1 MIAEAEEEWELV
13 FTEQDD
19 GRRVSRLPSGKVV
32 LVDLA
37 ERDRVQAGEQWLVRV
52 MHHEAYAIAHLVEMI
67 TDNPDPDTP
76 PRRLNGPDELEEEEM
91 LDVVVRTRDSRDTRE
106 PRETRRPR
114 NATQWTARPDEIIRP
129 GERVAVFVD
138 GAVADQS
145 CREAGYWFDYVRL
158 LGWARG
164 SGILHGG
171 YYYATDRRNDVES
184 QQQRFLDLLTHNG
197 FIVHVKPPRRDSRGV
212 AVEIAI
218 DALDSSRSWDVAW
231 FIGNDPDLSRLAD
244 VLRSRGK
251 RVYAL
256 CNESGIS
263 RELASVVN
271 KPIFNLEDH
280 QHDLERKHV
289 PKREASHSHDDD
301 DGDGEEE

>member
-1 MIAEAEEEWELV
+1 MTMEAEEEWELV

-32 LVDLA
+32 LVDLS
-37 ERDRVQAGEQWLVRV
+37 ERDRVQAGEQWTVRV
-52 MHHEAYAIAHLVEMI
+52 QHHEAYAIAHLVEMI
-67 TDNPDPDTP
+67 TDSPDPETP
-76 PRRLNGPDELEEEEM
+76 PRRINGPEELAEEEM
-91 LDVVVRTRDSRDTRE
+91 LDVVVRTRE
-106 PRETRRPR
+106 PQVRRPR
-114 NATQWTARPDEIIRP
+114 SGSSWVASPNEMIRA

-138 GAVADQS
+138 GAMADQS
-145 CREAGYWFDYVRL
+145 CRDAGYWFDYVRL

-164 SGILHGG
+164 SGVMHGG

-197 FIVHVKPPRRDSRGV
+197 FIVHVKPPRREGRGV
-212 AVEIAI
+212 AVEIAVDAI
-218 DALDSSRSWDVAW
+218 DSCDSWDVAW
-231 FIGNDPDLSRLAD
+231 FIGSDPDLSRLAE

-251 RVYAL
+251 RVYVL

-263 RELASVVN
+263 RELASVIN

-280 QHDLERKHV
+280 QRDLERKHV
-289 PKREASHSHDDD
+289 PRREREDDD
-301 DGDGEEE
+301 SESEGDEEE